1 MAKGFGNCIFR
12 QRPKDCKF
20 AVFTDPK
27 RLDCAVS
34 GWELIHCFDEH
45 YGNPLAKDGG
55 LRIIEEFI
63 HRVIEND
70 EV

>member
-12 QRPKDCKF
+12 QRPKDCRFPVDKVGCS
-20 AVFTDPK
+20 A
-27 RLDCAVS
+27 S
-34 GWELIHCFDEH
+34 EWELIHCFDEH